1 MSANVVY
8 LLLYVDDMLLVGPNV
23 KVINSV
29 KQLLSSEFDMKE
41 LGARAASVPLGGH
54 YKLFA
59 YQCPITEQEKEYMS
73 GVPYSSA
80 IGSITYL
87 MVSIRPDLARAVSV
101 LSKFTFNPRRSHWD
115 AMEWLMRYLKFT
127 TNEGLL
133 FKGSQEGVELLGYTD
148 ADYAGDQDKRKS
160 ISTYAFIVYGNCP
173 LHFGWDIG
181 ASANSPHHDQ
191 SAKIEVEDRTHN
203 VGDTSRFGRVYHQSH
218 HVISPYTDPCKK
230 KVKFNLNRPIDASKE
245 RAFDEWYRVAPKE
258 ATVCTSYMTVGKKCF
273 TELLTSE
280 GWLNSDHIDTIL
292 YFIRKRRFDNEK
304 MFTNTCAILDVLF
317 WSSIKGRYP
326 IWRASRST
334 YSCDA
339 TLCSMCV
346 GSHPNLAC
354 RGGYVIMCTSLSTM
368 EARIGWQHVWT

>member
-1 MSANVVY
+1 MHSHS
-8 LLLYVDDMLLVGPNV
+8 PSS
-23 KVINSV
+23 SV
-29 KQLLSSEFDMKE
+29 RPSSPVAQSFGEQAEEFDAPIDGSNGRKE
-41 LGARAASVPLGGH
+41 DDDCTIPFEPIVPGGPSVEDSWAL
-54 YKLFA
+54 
-59 YQCPITEQEKEYMS
+59 
-73 GVPYSSA
+73 VPY
-80 IGSITYL
+80 
-87 MVSIRPDLARAVSV
+87 R
-101 LSKFTFNPRRSHWD
+101 
-115 AMEWLMRYLKFT
+115 
-127 TNEGLL
+127 
-133 FKGSQEGVELLGYTD
+133 
-148 ADYAGDQDKRKS
+148 
-160 ISTYAFIVYGNCP
+160 P

-181 ASANSPHHDQ
+181 ASADSPHHDQ
-191 SAKIEVEDRTHN
+191 SAEIEVEDRTHN

-258 ATVCTSYMTVGKKCF
+258 ATVCTSYITVGKKCF

-339 TLCSMCV
+339 TLCSYV
-346 GSHPNLAC
+346 
-354 RGGYVIMCTSLSTM
+354 RGKSPKPSVSWRICDYCTSLSTM
-368 EARIGWQHVWT
+368 EARNGWQHVWT